1 MSRGAESVEAKQR
14 LLSKVQEALQA
25 VSDPCS
31 LQTST
36 PMSIVDMGLVREVEI
51 RDGGEVRIKVAV
63 TSPGCTLFASFA
75 RAASERVRAIP
86 GVASVEV
93 DVDPTILWSP
103 ADMVLK
109 ARLSRE
115 QRHQEAIAHRTVRP
129 RQWAEPA
136 HRVGP

>member
-1 MSRGAESVEAKQR
+1 MLWGAEPAVAKRR
-14 LLSKVQEALQA
+14 LKSAVQEALQA

-36 PMSIVDMGLVREVEI
+36 PMSIVDMGLVREVDI
-51 RDGGEVRIKVAV
+51 GDGGDVKIKLAV
-63 TSPGCTLFASFA
+63 TSPGCTLFPSFA
-75 RAASERVRAIP
+75 RAASERICAIP

-93 DVDPTILWSP
+93 EVDPAILWSP
-103 ADMVLK
+103 ADMLLK

-129 RQWAEPA
+129 RQWAEPT
-136 HRVGP
+136 HGVGP